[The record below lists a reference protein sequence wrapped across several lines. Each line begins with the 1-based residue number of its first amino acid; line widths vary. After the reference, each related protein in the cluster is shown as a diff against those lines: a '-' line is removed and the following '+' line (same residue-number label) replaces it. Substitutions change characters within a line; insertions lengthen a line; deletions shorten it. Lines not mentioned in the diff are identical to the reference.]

1 LVKLD
6 FGTKNILITGANGW
20 LGKNLIFSLI
30 NGIKSCDDLGYP
42 SKALKIKCMIMPNEN
57 YKNSILINDNIEIV
71 IGDLRKIEDCQ
82 YFTSSSKNAIL
93 FHCGGV
99 IHPPSTKYF
108 YDINVQ
114 GTKNLLNAAVENR
127 VKKVIAISSNSA
139 FDINLKNN
147 ELFDERSDY
156 IPYLKYGKSK
166 MFMEKIIKDYTQKG
180 MIESIIIRPPWFYG
194 PNQPQRQNKFYKM
207 VKRGKVPIVGD
218 GENKRSVAC
227 TINIC
232 QALIRSAI
240 NVNIVNGTY
249 WIADERLYTFN
260 EILSTVQKV
269 YEQEYN
275 IKCQPNNIRLPNIV
289 SDFAYF
295 IDATLQSL
303 GLYNKEIHVLSEMN
317 KNIACSISKA
327 KADLGYS
334 PTIDLYEGTYLSL
347 KSIVN
352 EFR

>member
-1 LVKLD
+1 MD

-20 LGKNLIFSLI
+20 LGRNLVFSLI
-30 NGIKSCDDLGYP
+30 HGIKSCDGLGYP
-42 SKALKIKCMIMPNEN
+42 SNKLKIKCMVMPNEN
-57 YKNSILINDNIEIV
+57 YKNSILINDNVEIV
-71 IGDLRKIEDCQ
+71 NGDLRKIEDCEF
-82 YFTSSSKNAIL
+82 FTSSSRNAIL

-99 IHPPSTKYF
+99 IHPLRTKYY

-114 GTKNLLNAAVENR
+114 GTENLLSAAVKNG

-139 FDINLKNN
+139 FDINLKGN
-147 ELFDERSDY
+147 ELFDETSDY
-156 IPYLKYGKSK
+156 NPYQKYGKSK
-166 MFMEKIIKDYTQKG
+166 MFMEKIIKKCTQKG

-207 VKRGKVPIVGD
+207 VKDGKVPIVGN

-240 NVNIVNGTY
+240 NVNIINGTY

-260 EILSTVQKV
+260 EILYIVQEV
-269 YEQEYN
+269 LEQEYS

-289 SDFAYF
+289 SDFSYF
-295 IDATLQSL
+295 IDTTLQSL

-347 KSIVN
+347 KSIAN